1 MHRRTALAAI
11 TGASL
16 SLVTGGATDWT
27 TTQPAVVDESLTE
40 DTIGPADSTER
51 AAADLESDVSFEGDV
66 TEIVEYG
73 RTCREVTTTL
83 TNTGTA
89 DATAVR
95 VAATVVAGETVVW
108 ETDEEIGRLEAGA
121 TVTRT
126 RRIDLDVVSA
136 LAIENNDRTVTITT
150 TITSAQQTEQ
160 FVTETT
166 V

>member
-11 TGASL
+11 TGTSL

-27 TTQPAVVDESLTE
+27 TTPPAIVNESLTD
-40 DTIGPADSTER
+40 DTVSPANATER
-51 AAADLESDVSFEGDV
+51 PATDLESDVSFEGDV
-66 TEIVEYG
+66 VEIVECG

-95 VAATVVAGETVVW
+95 VAATVVAGETLVW

-126 RRIDLDVVSA
+126 QRIDIDVVSA
-136 LAIENNDRTVTITT
+136 LAIENNDRTITITT

>member
-1 MHRRTALAAI
+1 MHRRTALAVI

-27 TTQPAVVDESLTE
+27 TTPPAAVDEPLTN
-40 DTIGPADSTER
+40 DTVGPTDTAEQ
-51 AAADLESDVSFEGDV
+51 AATDLESDVTFEGD
-66 TEIVEYG
+66 IVEVVECG

-89 DATAVR
+89 DATTVR
-95 VAATVVAGETVVW
+95 VAATVVAGETLVW

-126 RRIDLDVVSA
+126 QRIDLDVMSA

-150 TITSAQQTEQ
+150 TVTSAQQTEQ

>member
-27 TTQPAVVDESLTE
+27 TTPPVAVDGSLTD
-40 DTIGPADSTER
+40 DTIGPADATER

-66 TEIVEYG
+66 VEIVECG

-95 VAATVVAGETVVW
+95 VAATVVAGETLVW

-126 RRIDLDVVSA
+126 QRIDIDVVSA